1 MFYSKKSVLLTGLL
15 VSNLLLVTPTLAAE
29 APEPKK
35 EEKSFLLQF
44 LETYESLQESIDKY
58 RQNFSISWSNIIKGV
73 DTLINS
79 TNGELGTPDPTSAGE
94 RIRKAIEKNKQQK
107 DDATVVPTL
116 DSSPEIDG
124 RNAERDFH
132 QQYTLGQSQSV
143 LGANGQRI
151 QRQEAEISNDAVAS
165 SSDLADTAQQ
175 DVVTQDILKKIAAQ
189 NLQAT
194 IINKSLHSEA
204 QKQTRALAAANI
216 NLADISSRM
225 DEQAQEQDRQTRA
238 AVRSAVLSSAAIDAF
253 WENQ

>member
-1 MFYSKKSVLLTGLL
+1 MGYSKKTLLLAGLLT
-15 VSNLLLVTPTLAAE
+15 SNLILITPAIANASI
-29 APEPKK
+29 APNQPNKT
-35 EEKSFLLQF
+35 FLEQF
-44 LETYESLQESIDKY
+44 LETYNSLQESIDKY
-58 RQNFSISWSNIIKGV
+58 RQNFSISWSNIIKDV
-73 DTLINS
+73 DGLIKS
-79 TNGELGTPDPTSAGE
+79 TNGDLETPDPTSAGE
-94 RIRKAIEKNKQQK
+94 RIRKAIEKNKQQ
-107 DDATVVPTL
+107 DATVVPTL

-143 LGANGQRI
+143 LGISGQRI

-204 QKQTRALAAANI
+204 QKQTRALATANI

-225 DEQAQEQDRQTRA
+225 DEQAQEEERQTRA

>member
-1 MFYSKKSVLLTGLL
+1 MVYSKKTLLLAGLLT
-15 VSNLLLVTPTLAAE
+15 SNLIFVTPAIANASI
-29 APEPKK
+29 APNQPNKT
-35 EEKSFLLQF
+35 FLEQF
-44 LETYESLQESIDKY
+44 LETYNSLQESIDQY
-58 RQNFSISWSNIIKGV
+58 RQNFSISWSNVIKDV
-73 DTLINS
+73 DSLIKS
-79 TNGELGTPDPTSAGE
+79 TNGDLGTPDPTSAGE
-94 RIRKAIEKNKQQK
+94 RIRKAIEKNKQQQ
-107 DDATVVPTL
+107 DATVVPTL

-204 QKQTRALAAANI
+204 QKQTRALATANI

-225 DEQAQEQDRQTRA
+225 DEQAKEEERQTRA

>member
-1 MFYSKKSVLLTGLL
+1 MVYSRKSVLLTGLL
-15 VSNLLLVTPTLAAE
+15 VSNLLLVTPALAAE
-29 APEPKK
+29 SPEPKK

-44 LETYESLQESIDKY
+44 LETYNGLQESIDKY
-58 RQNFSISWSNIIKGV
+58 RQDFSISWSNIIKDV
-73 DTLINS
+73 DGLINS
-79 TNGELGTPDPTSAGE
+79 TKGDLGTPDPTSAGE
-94 RIRKAIEKNKQQK
+94 RIRKAIEKNKQQQ
-107 DDATVVPTL
+107 DATVVPTL

-165 SSDLADTAQQ
+165 TSDLADTAQQ

-204 QKQTRALAAANI
+204 QKQTRALATANI

-225 DEQAQEQDRQTRA
+225 DEQAKEQERQTTA

-253 WENQ
+253 WSNQ